1 MILAQ
6 GTVCRSDTA
15 IQAQPSPMD
24 ISSPSCA
31 RGSQQDRRRC
41 TLPCTTR
48 TDRSALSKTLPAWPT
63 LPRREGMNF
72 EGQAGCTGGV
82 TRRPSTNPWAFR
94 AACRQHTASTG
105 QRCDHVC
112 DGTLFW
118 HEAPEAARLSG
129 LESCTVPVS
138 AWQESGTRNRALGMR
153 IPSRTASASE
163 GKLISEASAKLST
176 GKRSK

>member
-72 EGQAGCTGGV
+72 EGQAGCTGGRKRSFSEKALKYAEAHLPKLYR
-82 TRRPSTNPWAFR
+82 TSTSAP
-94 AACRQHTASTG
+94 CCM
-105 QRCDHVC
+105 QRCEPPRVRQPPA
-112 DGTLFW
+112 
-118 HEAPEAARLSG
+118 ER
-129 LESCTVPVS
+129 
-138 AWQESGTRNRALGMR
+138 TRPD
-153 IPSRTASASE
+153 PSRLLAQLGPLRSFIWDKPLP
-163 GKLISEASAKLST
+163 GKI
-176 GKRSK
+176 R